1 MKRILCLSALVG
13 LIALGFYYP
22 IVWWIIVIAIV
33 VIIAL
38 IYFVLNSYDKTH
50 EDFMKRKFGE
60 NYKQL
65 MTDGKLGLRI
75 ACSCKPDSRF
85 TSVADIQKKS
95 NINLPPFVVS
105 ECKETLEDFTGDY
118 SGEATIEFSVP
129 IDDDIITQIEDGM
142 QKDGSLWRKG
152 ENGEYVCDL
161 LKPYVG
167 EPVTDEYWTLLIQ
180 ENKRE
185 GIIRYGR
192 V

>member
-1 MKRILCLSALVG
+1 MKRILSLSALAG
-13 LIALGFYYP
+13 FIALGIYYP
-22 IVWWIIVIAIV
+22 IVWWIIGIAIV

-38 IYFVLNSYDKTH
+38 IYFALSSYDKTH

-75 ACSCKPDSRF
+75 ACSCKPDPRY
-85 TSVADIQKKS
+85 TSVANIQKES
-95 NINLPPFVVS
+95 SINLPPFVVS

-129 IDDDIITQIEDGM
+129 IDDDIIMQIEDDM

-152 ENGEYVCDL
+152 EKGEYVCDL

-167 EPVTDEYWTLLIQ
+167 EPVTDEFWTLLIQ

>member
-1 MKRILCLSALVG
+1 MKKLL
-13 LIALGFYYP
+13 F
-22 IVWWIIVIAIV
+22 WI
-33 VIIAL
+33 VIIAIIIMAISFPVVRWIFGICL
-38 IYFVLNSYDKTH
+38 VLVIGFVVLMSNNSGN
-50 EDFMKRKFGE
+50 EDDRMTKKFGE
-60 NYKQL
+60 DYKTAIANGQ
-65 MTDGKLGLRI
+65 LGLRT
-75 ACSCKPDSRF
+75 AYPCKPDSHYTSKSTIEEIANIKFPNF
-85 TSVADIQKKS
+85 TVI
-95 NINLPPFVVS
+95 

-118 SGEATIEFSVP
+118 SGEATIEFSDP
-129 IDDDIITQIEDGM
+129 IDNDIITQIEDDM

-167 EPVTDEYWTLLIQ
+167 EPVTDEFWTLLIH

>member
-1 MKRILCLSALVG
+1 MKRILSLSALVG
-13 LIALGFYYP
+13 FIALGIYYP
-22 IVWWIIVIAIV
+22 IVWWIIGIAIV

-38 IYFVLNSYDKTH
+38 IYFALSSYDKTH
-50 EDFMKRKFGE
+50 EDLMKRKFGE

-65 MTDGKLGLRI
+65 MADGKLGLCI
-75 ACSCKPDSRF
+75 ACSCKSDSRF

-95 NINLPPFVVS
+95 GINLPTFVVS

-142 QKDGSLWRKG
+142 QEDGSLWRKG

-167 EPVTDEYWTLLIQ
+167 EPVTDEFWTLLIQ

>member
-13 LIALGFYYP
+13 LIALGIYYP
-22 IVWWIIVIAIV
+22 FVWWIIGIAIV

-60 NYKQL
+60 NYKRL

-118 SGEATIEFSVP
+118 SGEAMIEFTTP
-129 IDDDIITQIEDGM
+129 IDGDIITQLEDGM

-167 EPVTDEYWTLLIQ
+167 ETVTDEFWTLLIQ

>member
-1 MKRILCLSALVG
+1 MKKLL
-13 LIALGFYYP
+13 F
-22 IVWWIIVIAIV
+22 WI
-33 VIIAL
+33 VIIAIIIMAISFPVVRWIFGICL
-38 IYFVLNSYDKTH
+38 VLVIGFVVLMSNNSGN
-50 EDFMKRKFGE
+50 EDDRMTKKFGE
-60 NYKQL
+60 DYKTAIANGQ
-65 MTDGKLGLRI
+65 LGLRT
-75 ACSCKPDSRF
+75 AYPCKPDSHY
-85 TSVADIQKKS
+85 TSKS
-95 NINLPPFVVS
+95 TIEEIANIKFPNFMVI

-142 QKDGSLWRKG
+142 QEDGSLWRKG

>member
-1 MKRILCLSALVG
+1 MKRVLLGLVIIG
-13 LIALGFYYP
+13 IIVLGMYYP
-22 IVWWIIVIAIV
+22 IVWWITGIAILLIV
-33 VIIAL
+33 VFFVWL
-38 IYFVLNSYDKTH
+38 ISGSDKR
-50 EDFMKRKFGE
+50 EEERMIEKFGKD
-60 NYKQL
+60 YKDAKAQ
-65 MTDGKLGLRI
+65 GKLGFRTPYP
-75 ACSCKPDSRF
+75 CKPDEYH
-85 TSVADIQKKS
+85 TSKKRIEDIAKIQ
-95 NINLPPFVVS
+95 LPDFCVK
-105 ECKETLEDFTGDY
+105 ECMETLEDFTGDY

-142 QKDGSLWRKG
+142 QEDGSLWRKG